1 MIIHFSCGAASAVS
15 ALICMMEKPD
25 KIELIYTDPGS
36 EHKDNQRFLRDFE
49 NLAGQKVTYLK
60 SKKYNS
66 PMDVFEERRFLA
78 GPKGAPCTTELKKKV
93 ARDYLGNRL
102 LEEVNIWGF
111 DPKESGRAKT
121 FNNNNP
127 ELRSRYPLMEHSISK
142 SDCYYIIDSLGL
154 DLPYMYKLG
163 YKNANCTGCVKAENL
178 GYWAAIREDFPK
190 VYKWYAKFERKIGAI
205 DPDTGKPRGA
215 AINKRYKKCTNC
227 ADATCG
233 KCGDDNKVR
242 HRVFLDELPK
252 DQKPTRNISFTCG
265 YSCGAQDM
273 EIEAVKELTKEPTL
287 TGYIMSQDI
296 KDFLMTKT
304 NATGK
309 DLRLNNNEVKR

>member
-1 MIIHFSCGAASAVS
+1 MIVHFSCGAASAVS
-15 ALICMMEKPD
+15 ALICLMERPE
-25 KIELIYTDPGS
+25 KIELVYTDPGL
-36 EHKDNQRFLRDFE
+36 EHKDNKRFLRDFE
-49 NLAGQKVTYLK
+49 KLTGQKVTILK

-66 PMDVFEERRFLA
+66 PMVVFKEKKFLS
-78 GPKGAPCTTELKKKV
+78 GVKGAPCTTELKKEV
-93 ARDYLGNRL
+93 ARDYLGIRL
-102 LEEVNIWGF
+102 LEEVNIFGF
-111 DPKESGRAKT
+111 DPKESSRVERYE
-121 FNNNNP
+121 NNNP
-127 ELRSRYPLMEHSISK
+127 ELICRFPLIEHSISK
-142 SDCYYIIDSLGL
+142 DDCYYILDSLGL

-215 AINKRYKKCTNC
+215 AINKRYKKCTDC
-227 ADATCG
+227 TDATCG
-233 KCGDDNKVR
+233 KCGTDNKVR

-287 TGYIMSQDI
+287 TGYIMAQDI
-296 KDFLMTKT
+296 KNYLTKE
-304 NATGK
+304 
-309 DLRLNNNEVKR
+309 R